1 VPDVRDARLEAA
13 LALASAALK
22 AVRLAMKPSQSD
34 LVKHELGKMLDE
46 LEGQFDRIAPPQ
58 ASTRARLRLLP

>member
-22 AVRLAMKPSQSD
+22 AARLAMKPSQCD

-46 LEGQFDRIAPPQ
+46 LEGQYDRIAPPR
-58 ASTRARLRLLP
+58 APTRPRLRLLP